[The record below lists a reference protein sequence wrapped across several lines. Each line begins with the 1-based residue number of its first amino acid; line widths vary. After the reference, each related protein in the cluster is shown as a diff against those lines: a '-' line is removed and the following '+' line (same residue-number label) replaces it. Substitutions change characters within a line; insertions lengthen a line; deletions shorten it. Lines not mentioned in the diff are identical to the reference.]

1 LRGEDFGIV
10 ANLSS
15 RTSTGTVNPI
25 PVEYTGILGSKYN
38 DILTGDSGVNN
49 IQGGIGD
56 DIIEGGDGADK
67 LDGGTGADSASF
79 QNSPSFVIINLSN
92 KLVSGGDADGDSLLN
107 FEGIIGSAFNDT
119 LTGDA
124 NAN

>member
-1 LRGEDFGIV
+1 MRGEDIGIV

-38 DILTGDSGVNN
+38 DVLTVDSGVNN

-56 DIIEGGDGADK
+56 DIIEGKEGADK
-67 LDGGTGADSASF
+67 LDGGDGVDSASF
-79 QNSPSFVIINLSN
+79 
-92 KLVSGGDADGDSLLN
+92 
-107 FEGIIGSAFNDT
+107 
-119 LTGDA
+119 
-124 NAN
+124 